1 VDARRRLG
9 LGLGLGVGSQV
20 AREEGNDAARAALSR
35 VRRNRE
41 ARGHNATEEP
51 RLWASEGGCE
61 RFTSQAR
68 RARART
74 GRHGHGMHVTAI
86 TLYLLYIAA
95 AEVYSNGPQPR
106 CPLCLD
112 RLDGDDAAVN
122 THIDACL
129 ARGAHPASASASAS
143 PGPAPP
149 APMDA
154 SDGESLDIED
164 VDDPAAFGGAQFT
177 DADVRAA
184 SADPPGH
191 GHGHGSWGGVRAGA
205 GAGAGDPAELVIA
218 ALRAA
223 LADREHEQGQG
234 AKCLVCL
241 GGLGRLGSE
250 PTVSVKCWHVYCRP
264 CWLQALAAKRL
275 CPNCSMI
282 TTPADLRRIYL

>member
-1 VDARRRLG
+1 VDARRR

-41 ARGHNATEEP
+41 ARGRNATEEP
-51 RLWASEGGCE
+51 RLWPNEGGCE

-74 GRHGHGMHVTAI
+74 WHAYYRHHHP
-86 TLYLLYIAA
+86 LYLLYIAA

-106 CPLCLD
+106 CPLCLA

-122 THIDACL
+122 AHIDVCL
-129 ARGAHPASASASAS
+129 ARGAQPASASAS

-184 SADPPGH
+184 AADPPGH
-191 GHGHGSWGGVRAGA
+191 GHGHGSWGGVRA